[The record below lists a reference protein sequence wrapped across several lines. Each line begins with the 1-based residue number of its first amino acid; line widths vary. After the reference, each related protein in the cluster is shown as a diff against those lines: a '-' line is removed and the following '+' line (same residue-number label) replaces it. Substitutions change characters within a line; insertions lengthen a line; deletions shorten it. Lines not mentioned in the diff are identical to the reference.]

1 MATSNR
7 YLHIFVFF
15 VFTRLVAI
23 IFSTPCLSDIPL
35 YFFYF
40 SNLDSGLEPYSQ
52 FKLEY
57 PPLSLIPIYFSGI
70 FYPQNLV
77 EYIVVFMTIFF
88 AFDYLCLEICR
99 FYCQKRLKMDEE
111 EIAYMTFLYTI
122 FGLML
127 FRIIYHHLDLIVA
140 IFFVLSLV
148 LFRAEKKNSKLALSI
163 NAFLGFFYK
172 IVPAI
177 TLPAAFIIKDR
188 KPFKIAINSA
198 IFLTILICGIWFFE
212 LITKHSFIRNM
223 LFHQKRGIHLESLF
237 GSISLIKDFLIGKTS
252 IIYQKYGSFDIEAS
266 EALTIFSKFFGHFV
280 LLIFYAGL
288 FFKFRNR
295 KKIHEEDFLNATLI
309 SIMIFLSFQRV
320 LSPQFFIWL
329 IPIISIWLTK
339 NRSKPFISAFLLGF
353 IFIFLCTW
361 AIFSIDY
368 SALLNQEPILI
379 TILCLRNLTMPIL
392 TIILAKKFFIN
403 ERKNSDLH

>member
-99 FYCQKRLKMDEE
+99 FYCRKRLKMDEE

-140 IFFVLSLV
+140 IFFALSLA
-148 LFRAEKKNSKLALSI
+148 LFNAQKNSKFAISL

-177 TLPAAFIIKDR
+177 NLPAAFIIKDQ
-188 KPFKIAINSA
+188 KPVKIATNSI
-198 IFLTILICGIWFFE
+198 IFLLTLIGGIWFLEFVTKQNF
-212 LITKHSFIRNM
+212 ITNM
-223 LFHQKRGIHLESLF
+223 LFHQKRGIHLESIF
-237 GSISLIKDFLIGKTS
+237 GTISLIKDFLTGKTS
-252 IIYQKYGSFDIEAS
+252 IIYQQYGSFDIKAS
-266 EALTIFSKFFGHFV
+266 EGLTIFSKFFGHFV

-288 FFKFRNR
+288 FFKFRHR

-329 IPIISIWLTK
+329 TPIISIWLAK
-339 NRSKPFISAFLLGF
+339 NRSKKFLLIF
-353 IFIFLCTW
+353 LFIFLCTW

-379 TILCLRNLTMPIL
+379 TILCLRNLTLPIL
-392 TIILAKKFFIN
+392 TIILAKNFFIN